1 MKEMVGGTTPSG
13 EFKVGKKKT
22 NAAHTYRVNRLTAA
36 KILKD
41 KINHAPYRSSHLGE
55 MPQSAPG

>member
-1 MKEMVGGTTPSG
+1 MVVQPEVGNLKWG
-13 EFKVGKKKT
+13 EKKKKT
-22 NAAHTYRVNRLTAA
+22 NAAYTYRVNHLTAV

-41 KINHAPYRSSHLGE
+41 KINHAPYRSSHLSE